1 MEVLKINGVEKQF
14 PAGIPQTLTELL
26 EQMDI
31 NQATAV
37 AEINDKIIERQD
49 FSQTQLS
56 SGQSIELV
64 RFVGGGGLIDY

>member
-31 NQATAV
+31 NQATVV
-37 AEINDKIIERQD
+37 AEIDGKIIERQH

-64 RFVGGGGLIDY
+64 RFVGGG